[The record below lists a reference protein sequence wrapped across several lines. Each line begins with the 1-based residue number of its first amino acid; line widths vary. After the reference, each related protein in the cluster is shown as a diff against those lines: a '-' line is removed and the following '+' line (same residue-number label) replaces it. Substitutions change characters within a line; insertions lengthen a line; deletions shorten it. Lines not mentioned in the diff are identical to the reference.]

1 MNKLIKDYLIY
12 TFLIMLICW
21 GLCVI
26 CSLNGVLLNENYFLY
41 IPYLLGGLS
50 PTIASFL
57 VLKKN
62 NKVANFKEW
71 LGNVF
76 DFKHNIFSYF
86 MVIVLGI
93 LFILPQCLISGYETG
108 FPLYAIFVMIP
119 VMLLGGGLEEA
130 GWRYILQPELEKKYK
145 FIISTLIVSVIWW
158 LWHLPLF
165 YIQGVGQYG
174 QNYLAF
180 GISILGETFALAS
193 IRKNTNSVWLCV
205 LSHCIV
211 NSLSVI
217 FIINDNILGNIVTT
231 IILIFSSLILVKVNN
246 KKKIFS

>member
-1 MNKLIKDYLIY
+1 MNKLVKDYLIY
-12 TFLIMLICW
+12 TFSIMLMCW

-41 IPYLLGGLS
+41 LPYLLGGWS

-62 NKVANFKEW
+62 NKITNLKMW
-71 LGNVF
+71 LKNVF
-76 DFKHNIFSYF
+76 DFKHNIFSYL

-93 LFILPQCLISGYETG
+93 LFILPQCLMSGYENG
-108 FPLYAIFVMIP
+108 APVFAIIVMIP
-119 VMLLGGGLEEA
+119 VMLFGGGLEEA

-145 FIISTLIVSVIWW
+145 FAISTIIVSMIWW

-165 YIQGVGQYG
+165 YIHGVSQYG

-180 GISILGETFALAS
+180 GINVLGLTFVLAS

-205 LSHCIV
+205 LFHCIA
-211 NSLSVI
+211 NSLSGI
-217 FIINDNILGNIVTT
+217 YIINDNILGNIVTT
-231 IILIFSSLILVKVNN
+231 IILIIVSLVLVKVNN
-246 KKKIFS
+246 QKKIFS

>member
-1 MNKLIKDYLIY
+1 MNKLVKDYLIY

-50 PTIASFL
+50 PTIASFMA
-57 VLKKN
+57 LKKN

-93 LFILPQCLISGYETG
+93 LFILPQCLISGYENG

-145 FIISTLIVSVIWW
+145 FIISTLIVSTIWW

-180 GISILGETFALAS
+180 GISVLGETFALAS

-211 NSLSVI
+211 NSLSGI